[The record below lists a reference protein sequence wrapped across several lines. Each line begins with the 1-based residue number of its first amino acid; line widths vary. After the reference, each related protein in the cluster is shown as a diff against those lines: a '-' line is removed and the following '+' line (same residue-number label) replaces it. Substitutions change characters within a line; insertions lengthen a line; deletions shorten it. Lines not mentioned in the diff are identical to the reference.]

1 MILVTGANSFVGKA
15 LVAHFARLG
24 LPVRAAGRRNAA
36 TLSAHIE
43 TISIGNL
50 AEPFDWTEALQ
61 GVRTVVHLAA
71 RAHGTARDIGSEASE
86 LVRVNVEATASLA
99 RQAASAGVKRFV
111 FLSSIGVNGIQTAGR
126 AFTANDKPHPTNAYA
141 NSKLEAEVALRAVSA
156 ETGMEVTIIRPPLV
170 YGPGA
175 PGTFGRLVR
184 MVQSGLPL
192 PLGAVHNRRSFIG
205 IDNLADLLAT
215 CVQYPEPLNEVL
227 LAADSEAISTADLVK
242 QLREVYKTHSLI
254 LPLPVKLLKYG
265 LQVMGKGELFAS
277 LCGDLQVNNQK
288 ACDVLK
294 WSPPLSLAEGLRR
307 CAGALKP

>member
-15 LVAHFARLG
+15 LTAHLARLG
-24 LPVRAAGRRNAA
+24 LPVRAAGRRNVA
-36 TLSAHIE
+36 TLPGHIK

-61 GVRTVVHLAA
+61 DVRTVVHLAA
-71 RAHGTARDIGSEASE
+71 RAHGTARDGESEASE
-86 LVRVNVEATASLA
+86 LVSVNVGATASLA
-99 RQAASAGVKRFV
+99 RQAALAGVKRFI

-126 AFTANDKPHPTNAYA
+126 AFTANDKPHPTNAYSK
-141 NSKLEAEVALRAVSA
+141 SKLEAEVALRAVA
-156 ETGMEVTIIRPPLV
+156 RDTGMEVAIIRPPLV

-184 MVQSGLPL
+184 LVQSGLPL

-205 IDNLADLLAT
+205 IDNLADLLAA

-227 LAADSEAISTADLVK
+227 LAADREVISTADLVK
-242 QLREVYKTHSLI
+242 QLREVYKTNSLI
-254 LPLPVKLLKYG
+254 LPMPVKLLQYS

-277 LCGDLQVNNQK
+277 LCGDLQVDTQK
-288 ACDVLK
+288 TCDVLK
-294 WSPPLSLAEGLRR
+294 WSPPLSLTEGLRR
-307 CAGALKP
+307 CAGEAKP